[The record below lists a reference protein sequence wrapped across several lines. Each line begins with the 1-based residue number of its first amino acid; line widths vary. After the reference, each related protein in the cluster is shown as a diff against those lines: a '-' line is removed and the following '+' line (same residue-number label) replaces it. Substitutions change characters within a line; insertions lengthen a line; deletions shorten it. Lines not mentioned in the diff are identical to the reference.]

1 MPKKVNE
8 SITSLPKSEA
18 ICLHFNNDN
27 QKYIVTRDS
36 KDNTYYLYEKT
47 DKGMTFKKSRKK
59 DPCFPECYWR
69 RCTMNRETLKKILQE
84 KTMSFTGSEI
94 STMIDEEL
102 EKPPEQM
109 DTDFINYCLDVLE
122 I

>member
-1 MPKKVNE
+1 MITKSTLLLVTVRIILTIFTKKQIKDLHSKNRGKRILVFLN
-8 SITSLPKSEA
+8 A
-18 ICLHFNNDN
+18 ID
-27 QKYIVTRDS
+27 KRIVRHI
-36 KDNTYYLYEKT
+36 
-47 DKGMTFKKSRKK
+47 MT
-59 DPCFPECYWR
+59 
-69 RCTMNRETLKKILQE
+69 NETLQKILQE
-84 KTMSFTGSEI
+84 KTMSFTSSEI

>member
-1 MPKKVNE
+1 
-8 SITSLPKSEA
+8 
-18 ICLHFNNDN
+18 
-27 QKYIVTRDS
+27 
-36 KDNTYYLYEKT
+36 
-47 DKGMTFKKSRKK
+47 MTK
-59 DPCFPECYWR
+59 
-69 RCTMNRETLKKILQE
+69 ETLKKILQE
-84 KTMSFTGSEI
+84 KTMSFTGYEI